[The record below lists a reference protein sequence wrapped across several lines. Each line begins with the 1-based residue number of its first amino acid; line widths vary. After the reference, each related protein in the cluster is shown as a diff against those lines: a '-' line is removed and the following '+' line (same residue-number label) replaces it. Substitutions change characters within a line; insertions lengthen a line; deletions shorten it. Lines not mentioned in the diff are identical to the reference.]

1 MNTILVVDDSRTM
14 QRVLNEVLG
23 RKGLMPAF
31 AGTAREALELLERH
45 TPDVILVDLVMPGM
59 SGYDLLEELHADA
72 RWRHIPTVVVTAR
85 NDGDS
90 LDRVRRLGVR
100 DYLVKATYSNAD
112 LLSLVR
118 AKLHAKAA

>member
-1 MNTILVVDDSRTM
+1 MDTILIVEDSRTM

-23 RKGLMPAF
+23 RKGLLPIF
-31 AGTAREALELLERH
+31 AGTAREALELLERL
-45 TPDVILVDLVMPGM
+45 TPDLILVDLMMPGM

-72 RWRHIPTVVVTAR
+72 RWCHIPTVVVTAR
-85 NDGDS
+85 NDCNS

-100 DYLVKATYSNAD
+100 NYLVKATYSNAD
-112 LLSLVR
+112 LLLLVR